1 MRIKREMVSALV
13 VGVTL
18 LGALAFSATRSA
30 WAKERAG
37 KANDSSKWSATTYEA
52 ATTAEHRKVLAS
64 GKRVSLTGE
73 VIDVSCYLEL
83 GKHGAGHEACA
94 AKCAGNGQ
102 PIGLLTSARMV
113 YFLFPEE
120 HHPRRDGQVEIK
132 TAMIPLMGKTV
143 TLNGTATM
151 VRGSRGLFLNS
162 ADLANVKTAGD
173 TH

>member
-1 MRIKREMVSALV
+1 VRTLV
-13 VGVTL
+13 VGITL
-18 LGALAFSATRSA
+18 AGVMCLVAARSG
-30 WAKERAG
+30 WAADHSPQMS
-37 KANDSSKWSATTYEA
+37 DSSKWSATTYAA
-52 ATTAEHRKVLAS
+52 ATTAEHRRVLAS
-64 GKRVSLTGE
+64 GKRVNVTGE
-73 VIDVSCYLEL
+73 VIDLSCYLEL

-102 PIGLLTSARMV
+102 PIGLLTSAKTV

-143 TLNGTATM
+143 TVAGTATM
-151 VRGSRGLFLNS
+151 VRGSRGLFLS
-162 ADLANVKTAGD
+162 GADLANLKVAGD